1 MNCNC
6 ISEIE
11 IKLAKRYSE
20 ELGVD
25 ASVDCQSA
33 GFEIGNNSV
42 RVIHKTEF
50 KIIAQAKGFM
60 RGKLVPGVASYCPFC
75 GKPAGEGADHD
86 R

>member
-6 ISEIE
+6 ISKIE

-25 ASVDCQSA
+25 ASADCQSA
-33 GFEIGNNSV
+33 GFSMSDNSI

-50 KIIAQAKGFM
+50 KIVAQAKGFT
-60 RGKLVPGVASYCPFC
+60 RGKLIPVISSYCPFC
-75 GKPAGEGADHD
+75 GKSTAEGASHS
-86 R
+86 

>member
-1 MNCNC
+1 MNCIC

-25 ASVDCQSA
+25 ASADCQSA
-33 GFEIGNNSV
+33 GFSMSGNSI

-50 KIIAQAKGFM
+50 KI
-60 RGKLVPGVASYCPFC
+60 VA
-75 GKPAGEGADHD
+75 
-86 R
+86 

>member
-20 ELGVD
+20 EFGAD
-25 ASVDCQSA
+25 ASADCQSA
-33 GFEIGNNSV
+33 GFSMSSNSI

-50 KIIAQAKGFM
+50 KIVAQAKGFM
-60 RGKLVPGVASYCPFC
+60 RGKLIPVISSYCPFC
-75 GKPAGEGADHD
+75 GKSTAEGASHG
-86 R
+86 